1 MGYPDSGC
9 IQLHSATFLNN
20 RSLIAIG
27 FAALFMAAARCDL
40 ARFLCHPTIV
50 GSTIPFGQNHFEFPC
65 CRWFSVHGSK
75 RLGRCFRSR
84 NVPTGAG
91 LGDVCCLCQGMT
103 KRFWSRGVC
112 SHKATD
118 QESLSLLKSPDSQLN
133 GSAFNADKSTFCKV
147 NLLRLTFNG
156 SIESF

>member
-9 IQLHSATFLNN
+9 IQLHSSTFLNN

-40 ARFLCHPTIV
+40 ARFLWSLTMV
-50 GSTIPFGQNHFEFPC
+50 GSYTFRTKIISSFPPF
-65 CRWFSVHGSK
+65 RWFTVHGSK
-75 RLGRCFRSR
+75 RLGRCLKAF
-84 NVPTGAG
+84 PTGAG